1 MKYILI
7 KDGKEVSK
15 PMTIQ
20 ALTKIL
26 GKMSREEKKSYQ
38 VKEVK

>member
-7 KDGKEVSK
+7 KNGEEVTK
-15 PMTIQ
+15 PMTLH
-20 ALTKIL
+20 ALQKIL
-26 GKMSREEKKSYQ
+26 GKMSREEKKSYK